1 MSVKIIQSRD
11 HILNTYSE
19 KISQFAEVSL
29 ELRSNDWSIDS
40 DARGV
45 RS

>member
-1 MSVKIIQSRD
+1 MSVKIVQSRD

-29 ELRSNDWSIDS
+29 SEGSEGIGNAI
-40 DARGV
+40 
-45 RS
+45 